1 MVIDVTTDQA
11 VLGQYV
17 STARTGDRLCGA
29 PRSPEEQHRARDR
42 GGVRAYHE
50 VESALEVA
58 TAEKDRLTAAIQVE
72 WAKIDKEL
80 AIKEDRKQ
88 AAVALV
94 DPDLLSVYED
104 LRSRKEGRVV
114 GRLADGVCGSCHLS
128 LSAAEIA
135 SISKDDP
142 PRCIHCRSILVV

>member
-1 MVIDVTTDQA
+1 M
-11 VLGQYV
+11 LYKKV
-17 STARTGDRLCGA
+17 STYEDEVL
-29 PRSPEEQHRARDR
+29 EYMEQKEQAEQR
-42 GGVRAYHE
+42 VSE
-50 VESALEVA
+50 LETALEVA

-72 WAKIDKEL
+72 WATIDKEL
-80 AIKEDRKQ
+80 AIKEERKE